1 MPAQLLEHRPLK
13 GQRALPLSCFLSRT
27 VPSAV
32 PSSLAPLPR
41 FPSSRNFS
49 PLYPLWPSFLCLLP
63 LTWLIFW
70 RRYIRY
76 ALLNASSSNTLFLRQ
91 KGRAQHRAGPKR
103 DCLSASCAVVITSR
117 RISSL
122 PQSTRVTGI
131 LILIGGLQLD
141 VSFHL
146 GIRHCCCGP
155 EGLQPAAACRPFI
168 LRTDETS
175 QRAVIQWRRVALLL
189 SCLSHNLKAS
199 WHLT

>member
-1 MPAQLLEHRPLK
+1 MFLITNS
-13 GQRALPLSCFLSRT
+13 ALG
-27 VPSAV
+27 SAC
-32 PSSLAPLPR
+32 LPR
-41 FPSSRNFS
+41 
-49 PLYPLWPSFLCLLP
+49 
-63 LTWLIFW
+63 
-70 RRYIRY
+70 
-76 ALLNASSSNTLFLRQ
+76 SSSSAPFLLQLFSSIPSLTLFSLPPPLDVTHLLKKVHQVCSPKRFVIKHPFSSP
-91 KGRAQHRAGPKR
+91 KGRAQHRAGPKK
-103 DCLSASCAVVITSR
+103 DCVSASCAVVITSR

-175 QRAVIQWRRVALLL
+175 QRAVIQ
-189 SCLSHNLKAS
+189 
-199 WHLT
+199 